1 MTNTTTGMMGATLGA
16 SVSRAAAATAAV
28 GGVEGLR
35 VVSTVAD
42 SAAAAAEDG
51 SEVATGAGAEEAS
64 GVATATDGGPNIP
77 KPANW
82 GSMTKTQRNN
92 WYKKARGKVR

>member
-1 MTNTTTGMMGATLGA
+1 M
-16 SVSRAAAATAAV
+16 RV
-28 GGVEGLR
+28 G
-35 VVSTVAD
+35 STVAV
-42 SAAAAAEDG
+42 SAVAAAEDG

-82 GSMTKTQRNN
+82 GGMTKTQRNS
-92 WYKKARGKVR
+92 WYKKAKGKWR